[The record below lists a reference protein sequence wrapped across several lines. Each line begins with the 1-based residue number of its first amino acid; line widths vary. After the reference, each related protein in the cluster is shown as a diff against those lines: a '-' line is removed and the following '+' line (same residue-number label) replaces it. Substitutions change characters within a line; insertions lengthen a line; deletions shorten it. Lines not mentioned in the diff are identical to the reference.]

1 MMANLPAD
9 ILVELEQ
16 AVATCPPDRCA
27 RILSGIVQLLS
38 GSRDRPQE
46 LLAGVVDGVLLRLT
60 ERVEAKALV
69 QLSTALAELKVA
81 PPETLQRLASHDGR
95 VEDWRADRPLDRATF
110 PVPSTSHAAC
120 GFPALRAPICFTP
133 TLMGPILLG
142 RLSARRVALCRR

>member
-27 RILSGIVQLLS
+27 RILSGIVQLLT

-60 ERVEAKALV
+60 ERVEAKSLGQDVDAPQMAGLV
-69 QLSTALAELKVA
+69 QALE
-81 PPETLQRLASHDGR
+81 PLAS
-95 VEDWRADRPLDRATF
+95 AQK
-110 PVPSTSHAAC
+110 
-120 GFPALRAPICFTP
+120 
-133 TLMGPILLG
+133 
-142 RLSARRVALCRR
+142 